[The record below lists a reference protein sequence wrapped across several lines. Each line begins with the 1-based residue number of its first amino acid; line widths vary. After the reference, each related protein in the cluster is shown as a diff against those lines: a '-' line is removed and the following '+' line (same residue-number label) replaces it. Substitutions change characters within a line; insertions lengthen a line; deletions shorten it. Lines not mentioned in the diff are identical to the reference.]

1 MYRNFNIT
9 EEERQQ
15 IMEMHKSHG
24 YKQLLNEAAAPN
36 WDKVTSYLLI
46 NKFPPNYTS
55 KVESFDNARGGI
67 WHVDVYNS
75 QGGEISF
82 FDGGDVTVKKKGDSR
97 GYTLLGIWTWDGT
110 KPVIPSMDITNSTKA
125 AAGFAKNQD
134 DILKN
139 NKILGVGSRNDLVK
153 IVQEEL
159 YSYYFDEIKNTKS
172 LPNPGCTLDADEN
185 PICDG
190 VYGQKTKQLVLK
202 YQEDEGLKKDGF
214 VGNETYRSLRGFRIR
229 KNPLPK

>member
-1 MYRNFNIT
+1 LDLSSGDIWT
-9 EEERQQ
+9 V
-15 IMEMHKSHG
+15 
-24 YKQLLNEAAAPN
+24 
-36 WDKVTSYLLI
+36 KVY
-46 NKFPPNYTS
+46 
-55 KVESFDNARGGI
+55 D
-67 WHVDVYNS
+67 S
-75 QGGEISF
+75 QGRKISF
-82 FDGGDVTVKKKGDSR
+82 YDNGRVYFTKKEGSR
-97 GYTLLGIWTWDGT
+97 GSTLLGIWTWDGT

-159 YSYYFDEIKNTKS
+159 YSYYYDEIKNTKS

-190 VYGQKTKQLVLK
+190 VYGQKTKQLVSK
-202 YQEDEGLKKDGF
+202 YQEDNGLNKDGF
-214 VGNETYRSLRGFRIR
+214 VGNETYRSLF
-229 KNPLPK
+229 